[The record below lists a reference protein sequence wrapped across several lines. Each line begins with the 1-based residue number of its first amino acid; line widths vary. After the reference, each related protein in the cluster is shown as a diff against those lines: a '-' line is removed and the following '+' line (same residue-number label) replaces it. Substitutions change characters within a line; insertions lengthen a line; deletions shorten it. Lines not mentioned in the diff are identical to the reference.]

1 MLDSPPMDTAAR
13 RLSAAL
19 DLLEATVER
28 RLGQEQVRVGFEDQM
43 QALGVDRARLA
54 SDLDQIKHFAEG
66 LESANHEV
74 SRRISHAMETI
85 RLVLDET
92 ER

>member
-1 MLDSPPMDTAAR
+1 MLDSPPIDAAAR

-19 DLLEATVER
+19 DLLEVTVER
-28 RLGQEQVRVGFEDQM
+28 RLTQEQVRVGFEDQM

-54 SDLDQIKHFAEG
+54 ADLDQIKHFAEG
-66 LESANHEV
+66 LETANHEV
-74 SRRISHAMETI
+74 SHRLSQAMETI
-85 RLVLDET
+85 RLVLNET